1 MPIRMSPDDIRAV
14 YRQGEDTVV
23 GLISMLIDRLN
34 SLEEEVTRLKGVI
47 NKDSHNSSKPPSTD
61 FHRPVPKSLRQKG
74 QKKSGGQPGH
84 QGFTLQRAKT
94 PDHRIIHPI
103 TGRCACGKLIRDG
116 RFIDF
121 ERRQVADIPP
131 PKALEYTEH
140 CAEIFECSCGKV
152 HTAPFPEGI
161 YAPIQY
167 GERIRAYLA
176 YFSIYQLLP
185 QKRCIEMLYD
195 IFGIPMSEGTVNNTL
210 QLAYRNLETTE
221 EAIKNAIRNSP
232 TMHLDETGM
241 YVNGDRL
248 WGHGCGT
255 PLYTYYFC
263 HEQRGS
269 VAIEAGGMLFEYLG
283 RIIHDGWKSYF
294 DFECLH
300 ALCNAHHLRELV
312 FIKEQYKQTW
322 AGNMIELL
330 CRIKTTVDRAKEAKR
345 PQLAS
350 ATLQRYRNRYRRLIA
365 AGYRANP
372 APQPQ
377 ERKDGQR
384 GKLKQ
389 HPARNL
395 LDRLCKYES
404 EALAFTYDFNVP
416 FDNNLAE
423 RDLRMNKVKQKVSGC
438 FRSIAGA
445 KAFCRIRGYISTVRK
460 HGFNTLDYL
469 LKVFQTDGS
478 VSLLLKTT

>member
-1 MPIRMSPDDIRAV
+1 MSPDDIRAV
-14 YRQGEDTVV
+14 YRQGEDAVV
-23 GLISMLIDRLN
+23 GLITMLIDRLN
-34 SLEEEVTRLKGVI
+34 SLEEEVVRLKGII

-61 FHRPVPKSLRQKG
+61 FNRPAPKSLRQKG
-74 QKKSGGQPGH
+74 QRKSGGQPGH
-84 QGFTLQRAKT
+84 QGFTLQRVKN
-94 PDHRIIHPI
+94 PDHQIIHPL
-103 TGRCACGKLIRDG
+103 TGNCTCGKNIRDG

-131 PKALEYTEH
+131 PQALEYTEH
-140 CAEIFECSCGKV
+140 CAEIIECSCGRI
-152 HTAPFPEGI
+152 HTAPFPEGVD
-161 YAPIQY
+161 APIQY
-167 GERIRAYLA
+167 GARIRAYLA
-176 YFSIYQLLP
+176 YFSVYQLLP
-185 QKRCIEMLYD
+185 QKRCIEMLND
-195 IFGIPMSEGTVNNTL
+195 VFGVAMSEGTVNNTL
-210 QLAYRNLETTE
+210 QVAYRNLETTE
-221 EAIKNAIRNSP
+221 EAIKHALRASP

-241 YVNGDRL
+241 YVNGHRL
-248 WGHGCGT
+248 WGHGCGST
-255 PLYTYYFC
+255 LYTYFFC
-263 HEQRGS
+263 HEQRGG
-269 VAIEAGGMLFEYLG
+269 VAIGAGGMLFEYLG

-330 CRIKTTVDRAKEAKR
+330 CRIKKTVERAKDAKR
-345 PQLAS
+345 IRLSA
-350 ATLQRYRNRYRRLIA
+350 ATLQRYRNRYRRLITT
-365 AGYRANP
+365 GYRDNP

-377 ERKDGQR
+377 ERKEGQR

-395 LDRLCKYES
+395 LDRLRKYES
-404 EALAFTYDFNVP
+404 EALAFMYDFNVP

-438 FRSIAGA
+438 FRSMAGVQ
-445 KAFCRIRGYISTVRK
+445 AFCRIRGYISTVRK

-469 LKVFQTDGS
+469 LKVFQTDGT
-478 VSLLLKTT
+478 VPLLPKTT

>member
-1 MPIRMSPDDIRAV
+1 MPIKMSPDDIRTV
-14 YRQGEDTVV
+14 YRQGEDAVV
-23 GLISMLIDRLN
+23 GLITMLIDRLN
-34 SLEEEVTRLKGVI
+34 SLEEEVTRLKSII

-61 FHRPVPKSLRQKG
+61 FNRPVPKSLRQKG
-74 QKKSGGQPGH
+74 QKKNGGQPGH
-84 QGFTLQRAKT
+84 QGFTLQRVKS
-94 PDHRIIHPI
+94 PDHRIIHQI
-103 TGRCACGKLIRDG
+103 SGKCTCGKCIRDG

-121 ERRQVADIPP
+121 ERRQVADLPP
-131 PKALEYTEH
+131 PQALEYTEH
-140 CAEIFECSCGKV
+140 CAEIFECSCGKI
-152 HTAPFPEGI
+152 HTAQFPEGVD
-161 YAPIQY
+161 APIQY
-167 GERIRAYLA
+167 GARIRAYVA
-176 YFSIYQLLP
+176 YFSVYQLLP
-185 QKRCIEMLYD
+185 QKRCVEMLND
-195 IFGIPMSEGTVNNTL
+195 VFRIPMSEGTVNNTL

-221 EAIKNAIRNSP
+221 KAIMHAIRNSP

-241 YVNGDRL
+241 YVNGHRL
-248 WGHGCGT
+248 WGHDCGT
-255 PLYTYYFC
+255 TLYTYYFC

-312 FIKEQYKQTW
+312 FIKEQYKQAW

-330 CRIKTTVDRAKEAKR
+330 CRIKKTVDRAKEAKR
-345 PQLAS
+345 QQVSS
-350 ATLQRYRNRYRRLIA
+350 ATLQRYRKRYRRLVA

-372 APQPQ
+372 APLSQ
-377 ERKDGQR
+377 ERRDGQR

-395 LDRLCKYES
+395 LDRLSKYQS
-404 EALAFTYDFNVP
+404 ETLAFMSDFNVP

-438 FRSIAGA
+438 FRSMAGA
-445 KAFCRIRGYISTVRK
+445 QAFCRIRGYISTVRK
-460 HGFNTLDYL
+460 HGSNTLDYL

-478 VSLLLKTT
+478 VALLPKTT

>member
-1 MPIRMSPDDIRAV
+1 MPIKMSPDDIRAV
-14 YRQGEDTVV
+14 YRQGEEAVV
-23 GLISMLIDRLN
+23 GLITMLIDRLN
-34 SLEEEVTRLKGVI
+34 FLEEEVIRLKGI
-47 NKDSHNSSKPPSTD
+47 IDKDSHNSSKPPSTD
-61 FHRPVPKSLRQKG
+61 FKRPHPKSLRQKG
-74 QKKSGGQPGH
+74 QRKSGGQPGH
-84 QGFTLQRAKT
+84 QGFTLQRVKN
-94 PDHRIIHPI
+94 PHHRIIHPL
-103 TGRCACGKLIRDG
+103 TGRCTCGRNIKDG

-131 PKALEYTEH
+131 PQALEYTEH
-140 CAEIFECSCGKV
+140 CAEIFECRCGKI
-152 HTAPFPEGI
+152 HTAPFPEGVD
-161 YAPIQY
+161 APIQY
-167 GERIRAYLA
+167 GARIRAYLA
-176 YFSIYQLLP
+176 YFSVYQLLP
-185 QKRCIEMLYD
+185 QKRCVEMLND
-195 IFGIPMSEGTVNNTL
+195 VFGVAMSEGTVNNTL

-221 EAIKNAIRNSP
+221 EAIKDALRSSP

-241 YVNGDRL
+241 YVNGHRL
-248 WGHGCGT
+248 WGHGCGST
-255 PLYTYYFC
+255 LYTYFFC

-294 DFECLH
+294 DFECFH

-330 CRIKTTVDRAKEAKR
+330 CRIKKTVDRAKDAKR
-345 PQLAS
+345 IQLSA
-350 ATLQRYRNRYRRLIA
+350 ATLQRYRNRYRRLVA

-372 APQPQ
+372 PPEPR

-395 LDRLCKYES
+395 LDRLKKYES
-404 EALAFTYDFNVP
+404 EALAFMYDFNVP

-438 FRSIAGA
+438 FRSMAGA
-445 KAFCRIRGYISTVRK
+445 QAFCRIRGFISTVRK
-460 HGFNTLDYL
+460 HGCDTLDYL
-469 LKVFQTDGS
+469 LKVFQTDGT
-478 VSLLLKTT
+478 VPLLPITT